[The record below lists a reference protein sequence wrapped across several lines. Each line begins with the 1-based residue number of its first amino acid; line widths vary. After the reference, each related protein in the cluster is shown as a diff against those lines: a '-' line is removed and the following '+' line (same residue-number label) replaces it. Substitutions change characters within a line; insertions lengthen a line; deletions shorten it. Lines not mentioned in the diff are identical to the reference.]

1 MTTTAKCVEDDENTS
16 LSSLQNSVR
25 QCLLVFSDLGSISEM
40 SSREGDSLSRVLDR
54 VTASGFTSLAQE
66 KKQDNGSSAWEYY
79 ILGSQVQSVV
89 PV

>member
-1 MTTTAKCVEDDENTS
+1 
-16 LSSLQNSVR
+16 
-25 QCLLVFSDLGSISEM
+25 M